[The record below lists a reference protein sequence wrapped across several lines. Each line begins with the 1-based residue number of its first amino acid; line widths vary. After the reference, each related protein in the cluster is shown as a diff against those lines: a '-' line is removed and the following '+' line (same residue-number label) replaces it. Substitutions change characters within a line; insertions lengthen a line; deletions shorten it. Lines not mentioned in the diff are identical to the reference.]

1 MSSILHRDG
10 DSSVIADRQPKTYDR
25 SPMNWDLQGWPA
37 SARTALLSLLIIA
50 GAYVIGRVASHVA
63 AKQLSRLARRT
74 GSRWIDAVVEA
85 VARRVPFW
93 SLLVGIYIAA
103 GFWILPEKIANA
115 LDKGLYVVAAAS
127 LTFLASE
134 VLVRLVRTHGPTI
147 DPSLPTTTLTEN
159 LVRIVVVIVGLLVIL
174 AGLDLEITP
183 ILTALG
189 VGGLAVALALQDTL
203 ANLFAGFYLT
213 VAKHI
218 RIGNYIKLSSGEE
231 GYLVD
236 IDWRAS
242 RLRQLTNNTVLVP
255 NVKLSQSIITNYHS
269 PDHEMAVTIEASVD
283 YVSDL
288 DRVERIVTEVAR
300 DVMRTVQGGVPGFD
314 PLVRFHTFGDP
325 RIGFSVILRAREFV
339 DQYLIKHEFVKRL
352 QKRFLA
358 EGITIPIKSLVQR
371 QDAPPPPP

>member
-1 MSSILHRDG
+1 
-10 DSSVIADRQPKTYDR
+10 
-25 SPMNWDLQGWPA
+25 MNWDLQGWPA
-37 SARTALLSLLIIA
+37 SARTVVLSLVVIA
-50 GAYVIGRVASHVA
+50 VAYVIGRVAKHIVA
-63 AKQLSRLARRT
+63 TQLGSLAQRT
-74 GSRWIDAVVEA
+74 GSRWIDPVAGA
-85 VARRVPFW
+85 VARRIPFW
-93 SLLVGIYIAA
+93 SILVGIYIAA
-103 GFWILPEKIANA
+103 GFWILAGNIANA
-115 LDKGLYVVAAAS
+115 LNKGLYIVAAAS

-134 VLVRLVRTHGPTI
+134 VLVKLVRTHGPAI
-147 DPSLPTTTLTEN
+147 DPALPTTTLTEN
-159 LVRIVVVIVGLLVIL
+159 LVRIVVVILGLLVIL
-174 AGLDLEITP
+174 AGLGLSITP
-183 ILTALG
+183 MLTALG

-203 ANLFAGFYLT
+203 ANLFAGVYLT

-255 NVKLSQSIITNYHS
+255 NAKLSQSIVTNYDS
-269 PDHEMAVTIEASVD
+269 PDHEIVVTIEASVD

-288 DRVERIVTEVAR
+288 DRVERIATEVAR
-300 DVMRTVQGGVPGFD
+300 DVMQTVQGGVPGFD

-325 RIGFSVILRAREFV
+325 GIGFSVMLRAQEFV

-352 QKRFLA
+352 QKRFLS

-371 QDAPPPPP
+371 HDAPPPPP

>member
-1 MSSILHRDG
+1 
-10 DSSVIADRQPKTYDR
+10 
-25 SPMNWDLQGWPA
+25 MNWNFQGWPA
-37 SARTALLSLLIIA
+37 SARTVLLSLIVIA
-50 GAYVIGRVASHVA
+50 VSYVIGRVAKYIVA
-63 AKQLSRLARRT
+63 TRLVGLTQRT
-74 GSRWIDAVVEA
+74 GSRWVDPAVEA

-93 SLLVGIYIAA
+93 SVLVGIYITA
-103 GFWILPEKIANA
+103 GFWVLPGKIAIA
-115 LDKGLYVVAAAS
+115 LDKALYVVAAAS
-127 LTFLASE
+127 LTFLVSE
-134 VLVRLVRTHGPTI
+134 VLVRFVRVHGPVL
-147 DPSLPTTTLTEN
+147 DPSQPTTTLTEN
-159 LVRIVVVIVGLLVIL
+159 LVRIVVVILGLLVIL
-174 AGLDLEITP
+174 AGLDLQITP

-255 NVKLSQSIITNYHS
+255 NAKFSQSIITNYDA
-269 PDHEMAVTIEASVD
+269 PDHEMVVTIEASVD

-288 DRVERIVTEVAR
+288 DRVERIATEVAR
-300 DVMRTVQGGVPGFD
+300 DVMHTVQGGVPGFD

-325 RIGFSVILRAREFV
+325 GIGFSVILRAQTFV
-339 DQYLIKHEFVKRL
+339 DQYLVRHEFVKRL
-352 QKRFLA
+352 QKRFLS
-358 EGITIPIKSLVQR
+358 EGVTIPLKSLVQR
-371 QDAPPPPP
+371 HDAPPPPP